1 MELCSIFLIQLPF
14 AMHIPFHILHI
25 IHSVGRE
32 TASNTFPC
40 GHMLD
45 TNTQLH
51 NYHIVVGTAEQ

>member
-1 MELCSIFLIQLPF
+1 MEFCSILFIQLLF
-14 AMHIPFHILHI
+14 ASNIECILHI

-40 GHMLD
+40 GHMFD

-51 NYHIVVGTAEQ
+51 NYPIVVGTAEQ